1 MSKIEEKELKE
12 VFLAIG
18 ELVLFASTLDDLL
31 SKAVI
36 SVLGLGKNPMLLP
49 VVATLDPSRKI
60 EILKE
65 WSHHIKKAEW
75 KNGLKV
81 FTEKSEYI
89 FKYRNIACHS
99 LPVRVRGEWRLIG
112 ASAAKKLKGLK
123 SDKSALASVSI
134 LDLRKAIESGVA
146 AHAAGENV
154 ISNYQRVDEER
165 VKKFGK

>member
-1 MSKIEEKELKE
+1 MSNLEEKELQE

-36 SVLGLGKNPMLLP
+36 CVLGLGKNPMLLP
-49 VVATLDPSRKI
+49 VIATLDPSRKI

-65 WSHHIKKAEW
+65 WSHHIKKTEW
-75 KNGLKV
+75 KNELKM
-81 FTEKSEYI
+81 FTEKSEFV

-99 LPVRVRGEWRLIG
+99 QPVRIKGKWCLIG

-123 SDKSALASVSI
+123 SDKSGLASVSI
-134 LDLRKAIESGVA
+134 LDLRKAIENGVA